1 MYNPTYKILILE
13 DNVNDVD
20 LLERELIKSGLSFN
34 FKVLQTRV
42 EFEKE
47 LNNFSP
53 DIILSDYN
61 LPSFTGTEAF
71 QIKQK
76 ICPETPFIIVS
87 GAIGEEFAVEIIK
100 NGITDYVLKDK
111 LYSLISKIKRALIE
125 AQESKQKRIADEKLI
140 QSEQRIRNFAKHLN
154 QAIEDERAHIA
165 REMHDEIG
173 QQLAGIKMALLN
185 CKGPNYD
192 SLKNDDRVNKIID
205 DVDNT
210 LQSVRKIATQLRP
223 GILDSI
229 GLIPSIEWLV
239 KEFEKNTTIKFHLA
253 LNKKSCCKIYLT
265 ESKIV
270 KTFFLS

>member
-253 LNKKSCCKIYLT
+253 LSELEDVLDKNVSIC
-265 ESKIV
+265 
-270 KTFFLS
+270 FFRICYYD